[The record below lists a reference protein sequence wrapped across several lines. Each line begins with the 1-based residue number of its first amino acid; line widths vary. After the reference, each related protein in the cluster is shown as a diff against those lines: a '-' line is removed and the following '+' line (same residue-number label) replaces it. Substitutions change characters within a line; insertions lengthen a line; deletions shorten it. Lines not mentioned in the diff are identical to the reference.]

1 MTLLEAGVGADGL
14 QRSLPTLAVLHVS
27 EALPSWASLFPRGG
41 WLCFAGEIQWLD
53 IVTGLPGVLQE
64 ESSNFFLILLAEKEV
79 NELMEELFETVSGNT
94 EEQIFLK
101 SGMKTLQS

>member
-1 MTLLEAGVGADGL
+1 
-14 QRSLPTLAVLHVS
+14 
-27 EALPSWASLFPRGG
+27 
-41 WLCFAGEIQWLD
+41 
-53 IVTGLPGVLQE
+53 LPGLLQE

-101 SGMKTLQS
+101 SGMKTL

>member
-14 QRSLPTLAVLHVS
+14 QRSLPTSAVLHVS
-27 EALPSWASLFPRGG
+27 EALPSWASLFPRGE

-64 ESSNFFLILLAEKEV
+64 ESSNFFFDFACRKGSE
-79 NELMEELFETVSGNT
+79 
-94 EEQIFLK
+94 
-101 SGMKTLQS
+101 